1 MEQHMRAAATRL
13 RSRELH
19 LLQTLPVQLSPLNSW
34 TALSVRTDFLLLMW
48 NSPRQRDHGELLLH
62 SHPAASR
69 GPVAPRRPPGRSRC
83 AGTGGRGKSRLARI
97 RLVFAFA
104 RQLFK
109 RRGMKFW
116 YVVTSICWLDFHRV
130 VLNTLLLNY
139 ALYDFCLT
147 NTDFVIACQR
157 LPMIVLAK
165 LALVCVDRFAS
176 HVKSTESG
184 GLSSTCFLQE
194 LLIHQYLQS
203 TDDTIELG
211 KFLHMLSD
219 TVPESVTYGYK
230 TVYELVHCLV
240 TMVLSITMALLV
252 PMLKGKT
259 PSVDSLQPLIWIL
272 VPLHWTFV
280 VGFWM
285 RQPSFNYLALRTRD
299 ADIEKN
305 GAMIDLL
312 YCRQWLRAYDNAYPV
327 QHVRSA
333 FDEAC
338 SYFCQQRSDF
348 FAYKSDTQWVA
359 RYFGEMTKI
368 FGILFGGYAALQ
380 NLHTG
385 EGQMTLGRFTVFVSL
400 YSIIIDVIYM
410 FIDAWDGILY
420 AEILVEELCQF
431 ANTSAASKK
440 SESESSESRPKR
452 LHPQRSMIAEH
463 PLIMGRFQLKLSSV
477 DFYFTASATKACTL
491 LELPL
496 GQSYGIRTYSDASSL
511 RRRACEVLGGMR
523 VPSVRNQLGCAK
535 QLLLKPPVSIA
546 SGSVLENLLSNAA
559 AWVRASDVMAL
570 LALLGIPIPAP
581 KGVQVMHGPAAELL
595 KRLVSSSGFTGNT
608 RSFRHFETHCE
619 RFRERCF
626 TSDFCVLSTT
636 AEAEDV
642 LQPSEKH
649 LFDLARGLLADPE
662 VLIVH
667 DMLNVMPLPLAQNA
681 LLIMSFWQRLGGF
694 KGFVLAFEGAF
705 VVPEG
710 YPEWLTP
717 AGGLQRTLLVSESSI
732 VCAGLKMTCQ
742 IDSWLIIQP
751 GGSLEIGGPEEIGD
765 DEPTALSLERRRD
778 TSGTS
783 RSIITD
789 NTRQ

>member
-1 MEQHMRAAATRL
+1 MGSSSFTRI
-13 RSRELH
+13 R
-19 LLQTLPVQLSPLNSW
+19 LLPEGLW
-34 TALSVRTDFLLLMW
+34 
-48 NSPRQRDHGELLLH
+48 
-62 SHPAASR
+62 
-69 GPVAPRRPPGRSRC
+69 PPGARQEDLDAR
-83 AGTGGRGKSRLARI
+83 AQGRGKSRLARI